1 MVYIILLNYN
11 GAKDTIDCISSIR
24 KSNYKSYRIVVV
36 DNASTDNSLEILRKE
51 KEVYDFDLVI
61 SDKNNG
67 FSAGNN
73 LGIQFALK
81 NEAEYILLLN
91 NDTIV
96 EKDFLIN
103 LLETEKKYNN
113 DIVVTSKIL
122 YFDFKNIIWYGGG
135 SFNKIT
141 SRVKHIEINKID
153 DKIDNREREVTF
165 ISGCCML
172 IPSKILLKVGFFEEK
187 YFLYC
192 EDTDYCCRLMKNN
205 IKMIYNPKSI
215 IYHKVNSSTKKI
227 SNMITYYNVRNKKLI
242 IKLYINGF
250 KKIFANIYFY
260 MEILK
265 RIISKEYNYKI
276 CIKALKDYK
285 LNRFG
290 KFEEL

>member
-11 GAKDTIDCISSIR
+11 GVKDTIDCISSI
-24 KSNYKSYRIVVV
+24 KKNNYNSYRIVVV

-51 KEVYDFDLVI
+51 KDVYDFDLVI
-61 SDKNNG
+61 SNKNNG

-81 NEAEYILLLN
+81 NKAEYILLLN

-122 YFDFKNIIWYGGG
+122 YFASKNMIWYGGG

-141 SRVKHIEINKID
+141 SRVKHIGINKID
-153 DKIDNREREVTF
+153 DKINNIEKEVTF

-172 IPSKILLKVGFFEEK
+172 IPSKILLKVGLFEEK

-215 IYHKVNSSTKKI
+215 IYHKVNGSTKKI

-250 KKIFANIYFY
+250 KKFFANIYFY

-265 RIISKEYNYKI
+265 RIILNEYDWKI
-276 CIKALKDYK
+276 CLKALQDYK
-285 LNRFG
+285 VNKFG
-290 KFEEL
+290 KINN